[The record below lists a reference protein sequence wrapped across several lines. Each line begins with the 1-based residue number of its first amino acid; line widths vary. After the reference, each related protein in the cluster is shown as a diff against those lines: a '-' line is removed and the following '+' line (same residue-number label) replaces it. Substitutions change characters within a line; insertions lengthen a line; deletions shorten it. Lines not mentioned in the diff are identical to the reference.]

1 MRQFKKTSLSC
12 RLNHQIAIKPPDK
25 SNLLAGRAGLDFSG
39 GAMKRLFIVFLFA
52 FFPALERS
60 AMAAGAYP
68 GCAAP
73 PSSFPKSFT
82 ATPTTFASI
91 LNAAAAGDVI
101 RLNSGA
107 YGAVSI
113 ANRKYE
119 QFLTIEAGPGQT
131 PVLSSLT
138 VSGASHLVF
147 SGLTV
152 NANGPRSKSPNGI
165 LVKLASSNNI
175 VFANNIVESTSGA
188 YPWKSMGTVLNATI
202 APGDGVN
209 ASQDTCLAL
218 NNNQIRNVFNGIYV
232 GGDQVVTDGQNYM
245 VSGNTIDHFAG
256 DGIDHSA
263 TNIVIAGNRITNGLD
278 ICGSKCIHNDA
289 IQGWN

>member
-1 MRQFKKTSLSC
+1 
-12 RLNHQIAIKPPDK
+12 
-25 SNLLAGRAGLDFSG
+25 
-39 GAMKRLFIVFLFA
+39 MKCLFIVFLFA
-52 FFPALERS
+52 FFPALQRS

-165 LVKLASSNNI
+165 RSIRRSAARSWP
-175 VFANNIVESTSGA
+175 GCR
-188 YPWKSMGTVLNATI
+188 NAWPTP
-202 APGDGVN
+202 A
-209 ASQDTCLAL
+209 
-218 NNNQIRNVFNGIYV
+218 
-232 GGDQVVTDGQNYM
+232 
-245 VSGNTIDHFAG
+245 
-256 DGIDHSA
+256 
-263 TNIVIAGNRITNGLD
+263 
-278 ICGSKCIHNDA
+278 
-289 IQGWN
+289 